1 MKHIPKI
8 SFKCID
14 NEKTKGFEFMNL
26 TNFFARMPEIK
37 LDHDPTSAHRLSFFA
52 LLFVTKGTGSH
63 QVDLKE
69 YQLEPGSVLK
79 VAKGQIHAFQENA
92 EYEGY
97 LLLFTEDFIINYF
110 SKSSTNLILH
120 LYNYHLINPIANDKK
135 LNETFLSQLRKE
147 LESENTYAQKNI
159 VAALLDLYLLQLERK
174 SPNTKLQSSDSKQY
188 DTFLQFKNLV
198 ETNYFTTR
206 NVKDY
211 AEMMFIS
218 TKQLNQSVKEITL
231 DTAKSFIDDYV
242 ILEAKRA
249 IASTEKSL
257 KEIAFDIGFDEVTN
271 FTKFF
276 KNKMKISPKG
286 FRKQQV

>member
-1 MKHIPKI
+1 MKDIPKI
-8 SFKCID
+8 TFKCIST
-14 NEKTKGFEFMNL
+14 EKTKGFELLNL
-26 TNFFARMPEIK
+26 SDFFARIPEIK
-37 LDHDPTSAHRLSFFA
+37 LDHDPTRAHRLSFFA

-69 YQLEPGSVLK
+69 YQLKPGSVLK
-79 VAKGQIHAFQENA
+79 VAKGQIHAFEPNA
-92 EYEGY
+92 QYEGY

-110 SKSSTNLILH
+110 SQSSTNLILH
-120 LYNYHLINPIANDKK
+120 LYNYHLIKPIANDKE
-135 LNETFLSQLRKE
+135 LNDVFLSQLRKE
-147 LESENTYAQKNI
+147 LETENTYAQKNI

-198 ETNYFTTR
+198 ETNYSTTR

-211 AEMMFIS
+211 AEILIIS
-218 TKQLNQSVKEITL
+218 TKLLNQAVKEITL

-249 IASTEKSL
+249 IVSTEKSL
-257 KEIAFDIGFDEVTN
+257 KEIAFDLGFDEVTN

-276 KNKMKISPKG
+276 KNKQKISPKD
-286 FRKQQV
+286 FRKQQA